1 MGMKH
6 PHSVSRTET
15 ALLVVDMQESMR
27 DWVPRFDDLMNNIAK
42 LVLTFQ
48 MFEMPV
54 LVTEQDPATL
64 GNTVEPVRKLFKFL
78 EVTEKME
85 FAATDNPH
93 FQAQLNP
100 LGVKTFIVCG
110 VETHVSVCQTIL
122 GLLDQ
127 GLAVHV
133 VADAVH
139 ARHAL
144 SHSLALRKMELAG
157 AHIATTEMCLF
168 ELAQKADAD
177 GFKNIQRMVKGKF
190 LPGGRGRPSAPATP
204 SVAREVR
211 PGAPLPR
218 ISSVKEPLEQAPEVL
233 ETFGPSAVQPP
244 EKPVDLSDAAAQ
256 AVDNAPNKPIDAVA
270 AVDEILGSLG
280 ADNESLAHSE
290 DKTENEINKDLNDID
305 SILKNLENNDNNV

>member
-1 MGMKH
+1 M
-6 PHSVSRTET
+6 
-15 ALLVVDMQESMR
+15 DMQESMR

-100 LGVKTFIVCG
+100 LGVKTFVVCG
-110 VETHVSVCQTIL
+110 VETHVSVCQTVL

-190 LPGGRGRPSAPATP
+190 LPGGRGRSLAPATP
-204 SVAREVR
+204 SVAREIR

-218 ISSVKEPLEQAPEVL
+218 ISSVKEPPEQA
-233 ETFGPSAVQPP
+233 GPNAVQPT
-244 EKPVDLSDAAAQ
+244 EKPVDLSDAVAQ
-256 AVDNAPNKPIDAVA
+256 EVDNASNKPIDAVA

-280 ADNESLAHSE
+280 GLDDDDKSLAHTE

>member
-1 MGMKH
+1 MKH
-6 PHSVSRTET
+6 PHGISRTET
-15 ALLVVDMQESMR
+15 ALLVMDMQESMR
-27 DWVPRFDDLMNNIAK
+27 DWVPRFDELMNNIAK
-42 LVLTFQ
+42 LILTFQ

-100 LGVKTFIVCG
+100 LGVKTFVVCG
-110 VETHVSVCQTIL
+110 VETHVSVSQTVL

-127 GLAVHV
+127 GLTVHV

-168 ELAQKADAD
+168 ELAQKADAN
-177 GFKNIQRMVKGKF
+177 GFKHIQRMARGKF
-190 LPGGRGRPSAPATP
+190 LPDGRGKPPTP
-204 SVAREVR
+204 SVARKIR
-211 PGAPLPR
+211 PDIPLPR
-218 ISSVKEPLEQAPEVL
+218 ISSVKEPLELTPAVL
-233 ETFGPSAVQPP
+233 ETFDTGAVQPP
-244 EKPVDLSDAAAQ
+244 EKPADLSDASAQ

-270 AVDEILGSLG
+270 AVDEILGSFG
-280 ADNESLAHSE
+280 DDNESLAHSQ

-305 SILKNLENNDNNV
+305 SIIKNLENNNKNV